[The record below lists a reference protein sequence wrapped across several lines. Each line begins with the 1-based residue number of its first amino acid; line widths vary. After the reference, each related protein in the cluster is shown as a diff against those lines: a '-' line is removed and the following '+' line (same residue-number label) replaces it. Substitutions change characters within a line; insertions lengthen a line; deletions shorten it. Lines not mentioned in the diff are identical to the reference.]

1 MAGTRRWKQPT
12 ASRISY
18 QSEIDSAAR
27 TLREGGFLSW
37 LDSEGLQVADFVIE
51 QGISDEEPGSAK
63 IEDRES
69 HFGEPTRLSTVSQV
83 ERLKLLPRAL

>member
-18 QSEIDSAAR
+18 QSEVDSAAR
-27 TLREGGFLSW
+27 TLRKGSFLSW

-51 QGISDEEPGSAK
+51 QRVSDEESGSAE
-63 IEDRES
+63 IQDRES
-69 HFGEPTRLSTVSQV
+69 HFGESTRLPTVSQV